1 MKSLVM
7 NDWQILINFMAMRKI
22 IGLSIIVIS
31 FFGFLFFQHYRGDL
45 IVHPFLWFLS
55 FFLLG
60 YIGLMVARYGV
71 DRNKKKADR

>member
-1 MKSLVM
+1 MGIVT
-7 NDWQILINFMAMRKI
+7 IINFMAMRKI

-45 IVHPFLWFLS
+45 IVHPFLWFLV

-71 DRNKKKADR
+71 NRSIRK